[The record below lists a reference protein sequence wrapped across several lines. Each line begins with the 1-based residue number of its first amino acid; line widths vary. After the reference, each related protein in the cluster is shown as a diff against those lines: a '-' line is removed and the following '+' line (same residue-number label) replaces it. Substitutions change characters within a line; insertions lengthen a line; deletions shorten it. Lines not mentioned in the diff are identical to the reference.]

1 MTYKRL
7 TKDEL
12 RTLTVK
18 QIKAIDIT
26 DVDYEKEINEVL
38 NEKAVSVPPIIK
50 FAYKTHDPKSPAEE
64 AQYQKVVDEFVDKNT
79 PVEAKIVAAEKT
91 LAETNNE
98 ILVSPVVAPTTVTK
112 IDLASFKC
120 DQCDKEYTGEV
131 ALKVHK
137 TKAHKVKTN

>member
-12 RTLTVK
+12 RKLTVK

-26 DVDYEKEINEVL
+26 DTEYEIVINEVL
-38 NEKAVSVPPIIK
+38 NEKAVSVPPVVK
-50 FAYKTHDPKSPAEE
+50 FAYKTHDPKTPAEE
-64 AQYQKVVDEFVDKNT
+64 AEYQKVVDDFVDKNT

-91 LAETNNE
+91 LAETSAELSN
-98 ILVSPVVAPTTVTK
+98 VPVVTK
-112 IDLASFKC
+112 LDLASFKC

-137 TKAHKVKTN
+137 TKTHKVKTN